1 RPAVVLGL
9 ALVLQ
14 PRAHLRQRLA
24 RLPGARLP
32 APAND
37 LDRDQGP
44 AAPGLPAGVA
54 GLGARGGDGL
64 RRRVQ
69 GRPQR
74 APVERDRRRVRRADR
89 RRPDR
94 ARPVAVR
101 ALSGRGRPEALRAGR
116 PRRRDPRADP
126 GERPLR
132 VGEPERGHVRARLVP
147 RLHPGA
153 RLLRLEREVGQ
164 PSGRALHVD
173 RLRPAVHGRP
183 RSGRLEVRPRSTGG
197 DARVRVGGLSVH
209 PVRVELEHERRDHA
223 RVPDLRLLARHL
235 PVGARHPGRAG
246 VLDEVRRAPGRSAV
260 GDLSRGPAQPP
271 DGTRVRGRVR
281 ARHRGELLDP
291 PAGAEP
297 PPRRPGVLGSHDRV
311 AGRPGVAVL
320 DLGLAPVPRRG
331 HPRPRLAAEGLP
343 GPARRRRAP
352 RAVPSPPEV
361 AAAAGRA
368 DRGAADRLRGRPDAL
383 VLPLPPVVLRLR
395 RVRGAGRR
403 ASGRHRSRDA
413 ARRTRTRPQ
422 GQDRSSPRDCP
433 LTPEAADSRR
443 ATLIATLALGI
454 LIAGWV
460 GMHHGFYRHSQI
472 ADTPIYQRYGDA
484 IARGQVPYR
493 DFALEYP
500 PAALPAFA
508 LPSLLRSPRGDLAR
522 YEDWFEAEMLFCG
535 GLALVFA
542 LSVLLDLRAG
552 PGRIAA
558 ALGFVA
564 VAPLLLGSVVLSRFD
579 LWLAA
584 LVTGALAALVAGRN
598 RLGSGVL
605 GVAFAAKLFPAGLLP
620 LAVGWV
626 WRQRGR
632 REAVICLAVF
642 VAVVLACFVPFVAVA
657 PHGVWDALTRQTNRP
672 LQIESLGAG

>member
-1 RPAVVLGL
+1 M
-9 ALVLQ
+9 
-14 PRAHLRQRLA
+14 
-24 RLPGARLP
+24 
-32 APAND
+32 
-37 LDRDQGP
+37 
-44 AAPGLPAGVA
+44 
-54 GLGARGGDGL
+54 
-64 RRRVQ
+64 
-69 GRPQR
+69 
-74 APVERDRRRVRRADR
+74 
-89 RRPDR
+89 
-94 ARPVAVR
+94 
-101 ALSGRGRPEALRAGR
+101 
-116 PRRRDPRADP
+116 
-126 GERPLR
+126 
-132 VGEPERGHVRARLVP
+132 
-147 RLHPGA
+147 
-153 RLLRLEREVGQ
+153 
-164 PSGRALHVD
+164 
-173 RLRPAVHGRP
+173 
-183 RSGRLEVRPRSTGG
+183 
-197 DARVRVGGLSVH
+197 
-209 PVRVELEHERRDHA
+209 
-223 RVPDLRLLARHL
+223 
-235 PVGARHPGRAG
+235 
-246 VLDEVRRAPGRSAV
+246 
-260 GDLSRGPAQPP
+260 
-271 DGTRVRGRVR
+271 
-281 ARHRGELLDP
+281 
-291 PAGAEP
+291 
-297 PPRRPGVLGSHDRV
+297 
-311 AGRPGVAVL
+311 
-320 DLGLAPVPRRG
+320 
-331 HPRPRLAAEGLP
+331 
-343 GPARRRRAP
+343 
-352 RAVPSPPEV
+352 
-361 AAAAGRA
+361 
-368 DRGAADRLRGRPDAL
+368 
-383 VLPLPPVVLRLR
+383 
-395 RVRGAGRR
+395 
-403 ASGRHRSRDA
+403 
-413 ARRTRTRPQ
+413 
-422 GQDRSSPRDCP
+422 
-433 LTPEAADSRR
+433 TPEAADSRR

-584 LVTGALAALVAGRN
+584 LVSGALAALVAGRN

-672 LQIESLGAG
+672 LQIESLGAGVLLAAHAVGGLGITMRPSHGSQNLAGSLPDTLAAVQTVVQILALACIWIWFVRGPATRDRLVQSWAAAVCAFVALGKVLSPQFLIWLVPLVPLLRGRRGLAAAAVLGVALVVTQIWFPYRYWRLALHFDEVASWLVLVRDLVLLALLAVLVWPGERSARLARGAASARA